1 MKKWIKYL
9 LGFIGMYFIL
19 YLFAPLSGVSD
30 LSEYVQEFYWLEILI
45 CELVVFFVY
54 IYFQEINPRKHIMI
68 FVENSVKKNVLK
80 SLTFSTCIL
89 AWFALGMVIA
99 ILVPDNTFAK
109 LVLIVLWLF
118 LFPILYYAFFYRG
131 ISIYKNKK
139 IRVFNFKVTTYING
153 IIEDIKIDELDKTSK
168 LIVSINGKENVF
180 WVSSKSAQKY
190 MSKLQK
196 ATTVE

>member
-9 LGFIGMYFIL
+9 LEFIGMYFIL
-19 YLFAPLSGVSD
+19 YVFAPNSGVSD
-30 LSEYVQEFYWLEILI
+30 LSKYMQEFYWLKILI

-54 IYFQEINPRKHIMI
+54 IYFQEINPRKHTMI
-68 FVENSVKKNVLK
+68 FVEKSEKKTVLK
-80 SLTFSTCIL
+80 SLTFSACIL

-99 ILVPDNTFAK
+99 ILVLDNTFAK

-118 LFPILYYAFFYRG
+118 VFPILYYAFFYRG

-153 IIEDIKIDELDKTSK
+153 IIEDIKIEELDKTSK
-168 LIVSINGKENVF
+168 LIVLINGKENVF

-190 MSKLQK
+190 MSELQK

>member
-54 IYFQEINPRKHIMI
+54 IYFQEINPRKHTMI
-68 FVENSVKKNVLK
+68 FVEQSVKKTVLK
-80 SLTFSTCIL
+80 SLAFSACIL
-89 AWFALGMVIA
+89 AWFALGMAIA

-109 LVLIVLWLF
+109 LVLSVLWLF
-118 LFPILYYAFFYRG
+118 VFPILYYAFFYRG

-168 LIVSINGKENVF
+168 LIVAINGKENVF
-180 WVSSKSAQKY
+180 TEYRAPWP
-190 MSKLQK
+190 
-196 ATTVE
+196 EP

>member
-45 CELVVFFVY
+45 CELAVFFVY

-68 FVENSVKKNVLK
+68 FVEKSVKETVFK
-80 SLTFSTCIL
+80 SLAFSSCIL
-89 AWFALGMVIA
+89 AWFALLMVIVL
-99 ILVPDNTFAK
+99 LVSDNTFVK
-109 LVLIVLWLF
+109 MVLAVLWL
-118 LFPILYYAFFYRG
+118 LVLPTLCYLFFYRG

-139 IRVFNFKVTTYING
+139 IRVFNFKVTTYQNG
-153 IIEDIKIDELDKTSK
+153 VIEGVKIDEFGKTSK

>member
-9 LGFIGMYFIL
+9 LEFIGMYFIL
-19 YLFAPLSGVSD
+19 YVFAPNSGVSD
-30 LSEYVQEFYWLEILI
+30 LSKYMQEFYWLKILI

-54 IYFQEINPRKHIMI
+54 IYFQEINPRKHTMI
-68 FVENSVKKNVLK
+68 FVEKSEKKTVLK
-80 SLTFSTCIL
+80 SLAFSACIL

-99 ILVPDNTFAK
+99 ILVLDNTFAK

-118 LFPILYYAFFYRG
+118 VFPILYYAFFYRG

-153 IIEDIKIDELDKTSK
+153 IIEDIKIEELDKTSK

-190 MSKLQK
+190 MSELQK